1 MPNQLVPV
9 ERPGS
14 DALHPFVYL
23 AIVGLTLW
31 LVVSLFEFTGD
42 SYADYLLVVVAG
54 FFAVAAAIPI
64 VLWRMA
70 CHHDHANGQGCGSLR
85 EWQTGEFAIW
95 QGRLKGREAAVQILL
110 PIAAVAFGMT
120 AFGLVLILVS

>member
-1 MPNQLVPV
+1 MSNHLVPV

-14 DALHPFVYL
+14 DRLHPFVYA
-23 AIVGLTLW
+23 AIVGLAAW
-31 LVVSLFEFTGD
+31 LVLSLVEFTGD
-42 SYADYLLVVVAG
+42 RYVDYLLAVVGG
-54 FFAVAAAIPI
+54 FFIVAAAIPI

-70 CHHDHANGQGCGSLR
+70 CHHDHTSRQGCGSLH
-85 EWQTGEFAIW
+85 EWQTGKFDIW

-120 AFGLVLILVS
+120 AFGLVLILAV

>member
-9 ERPGS
+9 ERSGS
-14 DALHPFVYL
+14 DTLHPFVYV
-23 AIVGLTLW
+23 AIIGLTVW

-42 SYADYLLVVVAG
+42 GYADYLLAVVAG
-54 FFAVAAAIPI
+54 FFIVAAAIPI

-70 CHHDHANGQGCGSLR
+70 CHHGHANGQGCGSLR
-85 EWQTGEFAIW
+85 EWEAGEFDIW
-95 QGRLKGREAAVQILL
+95 QGRLSGREAAVQILL